1 MGSNKNKNGKIIEQF
16 DDIEQLKGNESDL
29 ENEDMSSRVRNMLR
43 SDKEAIKRMREQMA
57 KLQEDD
63 ELDYLDDEKI
73 DLPVI
78 VKDFNDEVADNKQTK
93 SEEDNEEAVRK
104 KSNKTTNN
112 KKNRKN
118 KNNRKEDRASNNKE
132 DKVINKDEFTE
143 QNDKEV
149 RKEEKDVNLDFF
161 ENIAREDEKHYNK
174 IRKAAPNRLKKNN
187 DANIK
192 EYFTN
197 SARNMAIV
205 VTIGMLLVIMFVA
218 LFTTGKKDK
227 NIKNYNFIEIDETG
241 FITAINDYY
250 SSLGTGNVDEIRKY
264 IYEGKELSNA
274 DILKLTEE
282 QMFLSEFF
290 FSDILEKPFE
300 ITDCYVLE
308 GMKKKEYIVLMK
320 YQFTIKDCVEPAVGI
335 FSWYIV
341 DVSMSDTPVYKIST
355 RVGDTSSKIYK
366 YVCKME
372 NTSLVIDL
380 VEDVNKELVES
391 CKKDEVLRKIIFN
404 MYDEM
409 VKSGDKIDNNFRK
422 MIVELKEYEENN

>member
-1 MGSNKNKNGKIIEQF
+1 MGSNKNKNGKNNEQF
-16 DDIEQLKGNESDL
+16 DDIEQLKDNERNL
-29 ENEDMSSRVRNMLR
+29 ENEDMSSRVRNMLK
-43 SDKEAIKRMREQMA
+43 SDKEAIRRMREQMA
-57 KLQEDD
+57 KLEEDD

-78 VKDFNDEVADNKQTK
+78 VNDSNEKVSDNKQTN
-93 SEEDNEEAVRK
+93 SEENNEELTRK
-104 KSNKTTNN
+104 KSSKATNN

-118 KNNRKEDRASNNKE
+118 KNNRKEDKFVKKDEFKEQKDKE
-132 DKVINKDEFTE
+132 DK
-143 QNDKEV
+143 EV
-149 RKEEKDVNLDFF
+149 KDVNLDFF
-161 ENIAREDEKHYNK
+161 ENMAREDEKHYNK
-174 IRKAAPNRLKKNN
+174 IRKATPNRLKKNN

-197 SARNMAIV
+197 SVRNMAIV
-205 VTIGMLLVIMFVA
+205 TTIAMLLVIMFIA

-227 NIKNYNFIEIDETG
+227 DIKNYNFIEIDETG
-241 FITAINDYY
+241 FVTAINDYY

-300 ITDCYVLE
+300 ITDCYVLK

-341 DVSMSDTPVYKIST
+341 DVSMSETPVYKVST
-355 RVGDTSSKIYK
+355 KVGDTSSKIYK
-366 YVCKME
+366 YVCDME
-372 NTSLVIDL
+372 NTELVIDL
-380 VEDVNKELVES
+380 VEDVNNELVES

-409 VKSGDKIDNNFRK
+409 VKSGDKIDNSFRK

>member
-1 MGSNKNKNGKIIEQF
+1 MGSNKNKNGKNNEQF
-16 DDIEQLKGNESDL
+16 DDIEQLKDNERNL
-29 ENEDMSSRVRNMLR
+29 ENEDMSSRVRNMLK
-43 SDKEAIKRMREQMA
+43 SDKEAIRRMREQMA
-57 KLQEDD
+57 KLEEDD

-78 VKDFNDEVADNKQTK
+78 VNDSNEKVSDNKQTN
-93 SEEDNEEAVRK
+93 SEENNEELTRK
-104 KSNKTTNN
+104 KSSKATNN
-112 KKNRKN
+112 NKNINN
-118 KNNRKEDRASNNKE
+118 KNNRKEDNFVKKDEFKEQKDKE
-132 DKVINKDEFTE
+132 DK
-143 QNDKEV
+143 EV
-149 RKEEKDVNLDFF
+149 KDVNLDFF
-161 ENIAREDEKHYNK
+161 ENMAREDEKHYNK
-174 IRKAAPNRLKKNN
+174 IRKATPNRLKKNN

-197 SARNMAIV
+197 SVRNMAIV
-205 VTIGMLLVIMFVA
+205 TTIAMLLVIMFIA

-227 NIKNYNFIEIDETG
+227 DIKNYNFIEIDETG
-241 FITAINDYY
+241 FVTAINDYY

-300 ITDCYVLE
+300 ITDCYVLK

-341 DVSMSDTPVYKIST
+341 DVSMSETPVYKVST
-355 RVGDTSSKIYK
+355 KVGDTSSKIYK
-366 YVCKME
+366 YVCDME
-372 NTSLVIDL
+372 NTELVIDL
-380 VEDVNKELVES
+380 VEDVNNELVES

-409 VKSGDKIDNNFRK
+409 VKSGDKIDNSFRK

>member
-1 MGSNKNKNGKIIEQF
+1 MGSNKNKNGKNNEQF
-16 DDIEQLKGNESDL
+16 DDIEQLKDNERNL

-43 SDKEAIKRMREQMA
+43 SDKEAIRRMREQMA
-57 KLQEDD
+57 KLEEED

-78 VKDFNDEVADNKQTK
+78 VKDSNEKVSDNKQTN
-93 SEEDNEEAVRK
+93 SEENNEESTRK
-104 KSNKTTNN
+104 KSSKATNN

-118 KNNRKEDRASNNKE
+118 KNNRKEDKFVKKDEFKEQKDKE
-132 DKVINKDEFTE
+132 DK
-143 QNDKEV
+143 EV
-149 RKEEKDVNLDFF
+149 KDVNLDFF
-161 ENIAREDEKHYNK
+161 ENMAREDEKHYNK
-174 IRKAAPNRLKKNN
+174 IRKATPNRLKKNN

-197 SARNMAIV
+197 SVRNMAIV
-205 VTIGMLLVIMFVA
+205 VTIGMLLVIMFIA

-227 NIKNYNFIEIDETG
+227 DIKNYNFIEIDETG

-264 IYEGKELSNA
+264 IYEGKELSDA

-308 GMKKKEYIVLMK
+308 GMKNKEYIVLMK